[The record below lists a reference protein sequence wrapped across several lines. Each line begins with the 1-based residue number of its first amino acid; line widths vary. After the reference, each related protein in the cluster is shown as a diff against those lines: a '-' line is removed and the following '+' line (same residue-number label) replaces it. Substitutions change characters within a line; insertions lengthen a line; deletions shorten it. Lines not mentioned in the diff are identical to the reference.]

1 MAPQRRHNEADEAIE
16 RKAWSMAFKSGYDYL
31 GALPQIGVAI
41 SKRHQPARE
50 IMEDA
55 WRWLGRAYLDDRDPE
70 LPLSWAERELGQPE
84 DMPLPAPR
92 RRASA
97 KPKPR

>member
-55 WRWLGRAYLDDRDPE
+55 WRWL
-70 LPLSWAERELGQPE
+70 ERELGQPE